1 MKNVEER
8 PTRITN
14 HSKTLINLIVT
25 NRKDLVKQEG
35 TCPLGI
41 SDHDMIDAALS
52 ASIPRDPP
60 KIITIR
66 NFNKFSERNFQS
78 DIARAPFQVCEVFDD
93 PTDVY
98 YAWNLLFTE
107 LCNEHAPLKQIKV
120 RSNSLPWITKE
131 IRITMN
137 QRYKTLKRARQLN
150 DPLLWDDYR
159 RLRNKVSTMTKKS
172 QSRLLLQF
180 IRWSKIRCCL
190 LETTEKDIRN
200 IKSKQT
206 SPPIKEERWNPYNRW
221 HWKGNYV
228 KRLLLHSCWKLIGPA
243 DHRKFSHYTPI
254 AVRM

>member
-1 MKNVEER
+1 MKNVEDR
-8 PTRITN
+8 PARITN
-14 HSKTLINLIVT
+14 HSKTLIDLIVT
-25 NRKDLVKQEG
+25 NRKDLVKQKG
-35 TCPLGI
+35 TCALGI
-41 SDHDMIDAALS
+41 SDHDMIYATLS
-52 ASIPRDPP
+52 ASIPRDPH
-60 KIITIR
+60 KINIIR

-98 YAWNLLFTE
+98 YARNLLFTE
-107 LCNEHAPLKQIKV
+107 LCKEHASIKQIKV
-120 RSNSLPWITKE
+120 PSNSLPWITKE

-190 LETTEKDIRN
+190 LKKTSGTSKVNRQAQQLKKDDGTLTTDDTEKATMLNDYFC
-200 IKSKQT
+200 T
-206 SPPIKEERWNPYNRW
+206 VAE
-221 HWKGNYV
+221 
-228 KRLLLHSCWKLIGPA
+228 KLIGPA
-243 DHRKFSHYTPI
+243 DEI
-254 AVRM
+254 

>member
-14 HSKTLINLIVT
+14 HSKMLIDLILT
-25 NRKDLVKQEG
+25 DRKDLVKQEG

-66 NFNKFSERNFQS
+66 NFNKFSERNFQN
-78 DIARAPFQVCEVFDD
+78 DIARAPFQVCEVFDN

-107 LCNEHAPLKQIKV
+107 LCKEHAPLKQIKIPT
-120 RSNSLPWITKE
+120 NSLPWITKE

-137 QRYKTLKRARQLN
+137 QRYKTLKRTRQLN
-150 DPLLWDDYR
+150 DRLLWDDYYSI
-159 RLRNKVSTMTKKS
+159 LFIEVKS
-172 QSRLLLQF
+172 VAAYWRLLKKTSGTSKVNRQAHQLKKDDGPEPLQQMT
-180 IRWSKIRCCL
+180 L
-190 LETTEKDIRN
+190 
-200 IKSKQT
+200 
-206 SPPIKEERWNPYNRW
+206 
-221 HWKGNYV
+221 
-228 KRLLLHSCWKLIGPA
+228 KRQLC
-243 DHRKFSHYTPI
+243 
-254 AVRM
+254 